1 MSVNVIAKRYAE
13 ALFQIGKEKDTLD
26 TLVEQFTL
34 VKNSFHE
41 NEQVIVYL
49 KHPRIQEK
57 EKLSFINKTFDQFET
72 VVINTLKLLVERHR
86 IEMISSIIEQFISI
100 VHEEKGIAEVTVQSV
115 RELTDKESKHLKEK
129 LAKRFEKETVRIHN
143 IVNPEILGGLHIQV
157 GNTIIDGTVRSKLQR
172 MERKITSVNKQ

>member
-13 ALFQIGKEKDTLD
+13 ALIQIGTDKDTLD

-34 VKNSFHE
+34 VKNKLQE
-41 NEQVIVYL
+41 NEQLIVYL
-49 KHPRIQEK
+49 KHPRIQEQ

-86 IEMISSIIEQFISI
+86 IEMIPSIIEQFISI

-115 RELTDKESKHLKEK
+115 RELTEDRKSTRLNSSHVAMSYAVFCLKK
-129 LAKRFEKETVRIHN
+129 KNRL
-143 IVNPEILGGLHIQV
+143 
-157 GNTIIDGTVRSKLQR
+157 
-172 MERKITSVNKQ
+172 

>member
-34 VKNSFHE
+34 VKNSFQE

-57 EKLSFINKTFDQFET
+57 EKLSFINKTFNKFKT
-72 VVINTLKLLVERHR
+72 AVLNTLKLFFKQIR
-86 IEMISSIIEQFISI
+86 IEIIPSFIDHSF
-100 VHEEKGIAEVTVQSV
+100 SM
-115 RELTDKESKHLKEK
+115 
-129 LAKRFEKETVRIHN
+129 
-143 IVNPEILGGLHIQV
+143 VNY
-157 GNTIIDGTVRSKLQR
+157 D
-172 MERKITSVNKQ
+172 